1 MSDRLPGSKVTIAV
15 EGGDVQAALERL
27 AEIARAD
34 LAILGED
41 YLPWFTRDEEADMVS
56 LVCKLRTEPGP

>member
-1 MSDRLPGSKVTIAV
+1 MSERLPGSKVTIAV
-15 EGGDVQAALERL
+15 ENGDVRAALERL

-41 YLPWFTRDEEADMVS
+41 YPPWLTRDEEADTVS
-56 LVCKLRTEPGP
+56 LVCKPRTEPGP